1 MGCPRV
7 GASLVSRRHPADADP
22 TQRPDQRGAQSRQIG
37 ARIRPHMSR
46 RGRVSRAREGAAGTM
61 SQSRMRGLGRGLEA
75 LIPMSRDGGA
85 LVPQMIA
92 VDQIRPSHQQVR
104 TRFDA
109 EPLGE
114 LAESIRLHGV
124 LQPLLVRRLPDG
136 YELIAGERRWRAAR
150 LAGLTS
156 VPAVVRSDAGNDEQL
171 VLGLIEN
178 LQREDLDPVEEAHGL
193 RRLTEEFGLTH
204 DEVAQ
209 RIGKHRVS
217 VSQSLRLLN
226 GCSAI
231 QSSVAAGVISA
242 GHARALIALESQ
254 GAQEHGLKVVV
265 ARHLSVR
272 QAENWVRTYKPR
284 RRRPTDASAELR
296 ALAAALETKLG
307 VPTKIAGSMNRGQLE
322 IRYSSREELER
333 VCAKLV
339 K

>member
-1 MGCPRV
+1 MK
-7 GASLVSRRHPADADP
+7 
-22 TQRPDQRGAQSRQIG
+22 Q
-37 ARIRPHMSR
+37 
-46 RGRVSRAREGAAGTM
+46 
-61 SQSRMRGLGRGLEA
+61 RMRGLGRGLDA
-75 LIPMSRDGGA
+75 LIPMSREGEA
-85 LVPQMIA
+85 MVPQMIA

-114 LAESIRLHGV
+114 LAESIRRHGV
-124 LQPLLVRRLPDG
+124 LQPLLVRRLTDG

-150 LAGLTS
+150 LAGITA
-156 VPAVVRSDAGNDEQL
+156 VPAVVRSDSGNDSQL

-178 LQREDLDPVEEAHGL
+178 LQRADLDPIEEAGGF
-193 RRLTEEFGLTH
+193 RRLTEDFGLTH

-209 RIGKHRVS
+209 KIGKHRVS

-226 GCSAI
+226 GCAAI

-254 GAQEHGLKVVV
+254 PAQEHGLKVVI
-265 ARHLSVR
+265 ARRLSVR
-272 QAENWVRTYKPR
+272 QTENWVRTYKPR
-284 RRRPTDASAELR
+284 RKPRTDGSADLR
-296 ALAAALETKLG
+296 ALASEIETKLSL
-307 VPTKIAGSMNRGQLE
+307 PAKLTGSMNRGKLE

-339 K
+339 

>member
-1 MGCPRV
+1 
-7 GASLVSRRHPADADP
+7 
-22 TQRPDQRGAQSRQIG
+22 
-37 ARIRPHMSR
+37 
-46 RGRVSRAREGAAGTM
+46 M

-75 LIPMSRDGGA
+75 LIPMSREGEA

-124 LQPLLVRRLPDG
+124 LQPILVRKLADG

-150 LAGLTS
+150 LAGLTAL
-156 VPAVVRSDAGNDEQL
+156 PAVVRSSAGNDEQL

-178 LQREDLDPVEEAHGL
+178 LQRADLDPIEEARGL

-204 DEVAQ
+204 EEVAQ

-217 VSQSLRLLN
+217 VTQSLRLLA
-226 GCSAI
+226 GCAAI

-242 GHARALIALESQ
+242 GHARALVALDGQ
-254 GAQEHGLKVVV
+254 AAQEHGLKVVI

-272 QAENWVRTYKPR
+272 QAENWVRTYRPR
-284 RRRPTDASAELR
+284 RKQRVDSTAELR
-296 ALAAALETKLG
+296 TVGADIEAKLG
-307 VPTKIAGSMNRGQLE
+307 LPVKLTGSLNRGRIEL
-322 IRYSSREELER
+322 RYSSREEMQR
-333 VCAKLV
+333 VCAKLLS
-339 K
+339 

>member
-1 MGCPRV
+1 
-7 GASLVSRRHPADADP
+7 
-22 TQRPDQRGAQSRQIG
+22 
-37 ARIRPHMSR
+37 MSR
-46 RGRVSRAREGAAGTM
+46 RGRLSRPREGAAGTM
-61 SQSRMRGLGRGLEA
+61 SPPRSRGLGRGLEA
-75 LIPMSRDGGA
+75 LIPMSREGEA

-114 LAESIRLHGV
+114 LAESIRMHGV
-124 LQPLLVRRLPDG
+124 LQPLLVRRLNDG

-156 VPAVVRSDAGNDEQL
+156 VPAVVRSDASNDDQL

-178 LQREDLDPVEEAHGL
+178 LQRADLDPIEEARGL

-217 VSQSLRLLN
+217 VTHSLRLLAA
-226 GCSAI
+226 CPAI

-242 GHARALIALESQ
+242 GHARALVALDGQ
-254 GAQEHGLKVVV
+254 PAQEHGLKVVV

-272 QAENWVRTYKPR
+272 QTENWVRTYRPR
-284 RRRPTDASAELR
+284 RKAQSDSTAELR
-296 ALAAALETKLG
+296 ALASDVESELG
-307 VPTKIAGSMNRGQLE
+307 LPIQLTG
-322 IRYSSREELER
+322 RLNG
-333 VCAKLV
+333 C
-339 K
+339 